1 MKKVVF
7 IDRDGTLIVEP
18 ADQQIDSLE
27 KLELIPGIVHGLA
40 MLLRHGYELVMVS
53 NQDGLG
59 TDTYPLAAFD
69 LVQAKLL
76 GLLEGEGIGFSEIYI
91 CPHRANEGC
100 ECRKPLTGLL
110 SDYLASNL
118 IDPERSYVLGDRQTD
133 VLLARALGIRSVLL
147 GEPSAGEPADLTT
160 QDFIE
165 ACRWI
170 LRSDRRARVERS
182 TLETTI
188 IAEVMLDGEG
198 RGDIATGIGFF
209 DHMLAQ
215 IARHSG
221 FDIVVRAEGDL
232 HVDEHH
238 TVEDTGLAL
247 GEAIGRA
254 LGNKAGIGRY
264 GFVLPMDDAE
274 ARVSIDFGGRP
285 FLRFDAEFRRERIGD
300 LPTELFEEFFRAFSG
315 ALMANLHITATGRN
329 EHHMIE
335 SIFKGVARAL
345 RQGAQ
350 RDPMGSLA
358 LPSTKGVL

>member
-18 ADQQIDSLE
+18 GDQQIDSLE
-27 KLELIPGIVHGLA
+27 KLEMIHGIVHGLA

-59 TDTYPLAAFD
+59 TGAYPLEAFE
-69 LVQAKLL
+69 LVQGKLL
-76 GLLEGEGIGFSEIYI
+76 GLLEGEGIRFSEIYI
-91 CPHRANEGC
+91 CPHTASDGC

-110 SDYLASNL
+110 NDYLASNR
-118 IDPERSYVLGDRQTD
+118 IDPERSYVIGDRQTD

-147 GEPSAGEPADLTT
+147 GEPSAEEPADLATR
-160 QDFIE
+160 DFIE

-188 IAEVMLDGEG
+188 TVEVALDGEG
-198 RGDIATGIGFF
+198 RGEIATGIGFF

-274 ARVSIDFGGRP
+274 ARVALDLGGRP

-345 RQGAQ
+345 RQGAH